1 MKSRTKNLILAAI
14 TLVVVVCGIAGAKY
28 LTEVNRYRKSVAEI
42 SISDVD
48 IGGIPD
54 GDYEGACDVGF
65 IRAKVSVS
73 VKNGRI
79 TDLKLLEHKND
90 RGDPAEKLVGDILSE
105 QTLGVD
111 TVVGATNSSKVIIKA
126 VENALLRG
134 D

>member
-28 LTEVNRYRKSVAEI
+28 LAEVNRYRKSVAEI

-79 TDLKLLEHKND
+79 TDLRLLEHKND
-90 RGDPAEKLVGDILSE
+90 RGAPAEKLVGDILSE

-111 TVVGATNSSKVIIKA
+111 TVAGATNSSKVIIKA